1 MKILLLEDDYI
12 LADIL
17 FHHLKEG
24 ANQVIHVADG
34 EHALDEASANKFDL
48 MILDINVPKLNGI
61 EVLKSIRSYS
71 KTTPIILITAYQDT
85 KHLKNGFENGCD
97 DYIKKPFDLEE
108 LNLRINNIKKRFSIE
123 NDDTVVIDES
133 SYMIPSRNLLYINEQ
148 EYQLAKKEIE
158 ILLYLSSRKKRVISP
173 EELIQNI
180 WEFEDMPSDATIRVY
195 IKNLRNIIGKDR
207 IKTIRGSGYYF
218 ES

>member
-17 FHHLKEG
+17 FHHLKDD
-24 ANQVIHVADG
+24 AHQVVHVADG

-123 NDDTVVIDES
+123 NDDTVVINAHT
-133 SYMIPSRNLLYINEQ
+133 YMIPSRNLLYVNEQ
-148 EYQLAKKEIE
+148 EFQLAKKEIE
-158 ILLYLSSRKKRVISP
+158 ILLYLSSRKKRVVSS
-173 EELIQNI
+173 EELMQNI

-195 IKNLRNIIGKDR
+195 IKNLRNIIGKDC

>member
-1 MKILLLEDDYI
+1 MKILLLEDDNI
-12 LADIL
+12 LADLL
-17 FHHLKEG
+17 FHHLKKDV
-24 ANQVIHVADG
+24 NQVVHVSDG
-34 EHALDEASANKFDL
+34 ESALDEASSNKFDL

-85 KHLKNGFENGCD
+85 KHLKSGFEGGCD

-108 LNLRINNIKKRFSIE
+108 LDLRINNIKKRFSIE
-123 NDDTVVIDES
+123 NNDKITIGRS
-133 SYMIPSRNLLYINEQ
+133 IYMIPSKNLLFVDRKEF
-148 EYQLAKKEIE
+148 QLARKEIE
-158 ILLYLSSRKKRVISP
+158 ILLYLSSRKQRVISSD
-173 EELIQNI
+173 ELIQNI

-195 IKNLRNIIGKDR
+195 IKNLRNLIGKDK

-218 ES
+218 E